1 MVYGP
6 TYVNAHTKIE
16 VNVCDILTEVIGT
29 SIKTRFTYKSI
40 KQQHNAKALLPSH
53 DNRPAWYDSEEVN
66 NQMER

>member
-6 TYVNAHTKIE
+6 TYVNAYTKIE

-53 DNRPAWYDSEEVN
+53 DNRPA
-66 NQMER
+66 